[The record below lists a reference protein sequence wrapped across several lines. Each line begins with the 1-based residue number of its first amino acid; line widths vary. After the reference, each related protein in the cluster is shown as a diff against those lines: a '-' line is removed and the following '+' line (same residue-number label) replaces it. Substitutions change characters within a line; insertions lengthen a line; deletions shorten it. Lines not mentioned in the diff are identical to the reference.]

1 MLCHITSLPG
11 SRGIGTLGGEAR
23 AFAELLKRAGVRYW
37 QILPL
42 GPVERHTGYSPYASP
57 SAFAGN
63 WMIISLEDMAAE
75 SWCGSGILP
84 PPIEESYFVDFQ
96 AVEQNKRQS
105 LERACDLFFKNASDK
120 ELACFESFSSREGY
134 WLRDYSIYAAVA
146 ETEGTG
152 DWLSW
157 PSELSLREP
166 KAMKRCEQELKERIR
181 FHQFVQFQFFKQ
193 WAALKE
199 HCAKNG
205 ISIIGDIPIYVI
217 LEGADAWSNPDI
229 LMLDRKT
236 HRPLAVAGV
245 PPDYFS
251 DTGQRWGNP
260 LYRWHDGRSLAKPTL
275 RWWEARIRHLSR
287 LVDIIRIDHF
297 RGFEAFWS
305 IPPDEPTAVH
315 GMWVKGPG
323 KKFFVELMKRLGSL
337 NLIAEDLGVIT
348 PEVELLRDELRLPG
362 MKVLQ
367 FAFDQNNKNYYL
379 PHNISNPNCVLYT
392 GTHDNNTINGWF
404 YGTEISDETRA
415 YILEYLGHED
425 WSEFH
430 WKLIRVAYQSV
441 ADLIVIPVQ
450 DIPGFGGEYRMNTP
464 GTIEGNWRFKLTSDT
479 ITEEM
484 IQRLRRMGE
493 LYNRQE
499 G

>member
-1 MLCHITSLPG
+1 
-11 SRGIGTLGGEAR
+11 
-23 AFAELLKRAGVRYW
+23 
-37 QILPL
+37 
-42 GPVERHTGYSPYASP
+42 
-57 SAFAGN
+57 
-63 WMIISLEDMAAE
+63 
-75 SWCGSGILP
+75 
-84 PPIEESYFVDFQ
+84 
-96 AVEQNKRQS
+96 
-105 LERACDLFFKNASDK
+105 
-120 ELACFESFSSREGY
+120 
-134 WLRDYSIYAAVA
+134 
-146 ETEGTG
+146 
-152 DWLSW
+152 
-157 PSELSLREP
+157 
-166 KAMKRCEQELKERIR
+166 
-181 FHQFVQFQFFKQ
+181 
-193 WAALKE
+193 
-199 HCAKNG
+199 
-205 ISIIGDIPIYVI
+205 
-217 LEGADAWSNPDI
+217 
-229 LMLDRKT
+229 
-236 HRPLAVAGV
+236 
-245 PPDYFS
+245 
-251 DTGQRWGNP
+251 
-260 LYRWHDGRSLAKPTL
+260 
-275 RWWEARIRHLSR
+275 
-287 LVDIIRIDHF
+287 
-297 RGFEAFWS
+297 
-305 IPPDEPTAVH
+305 VH

-484 IQRLRRMGE
+484 IQRLRRA
-493 LYNRQE
+493 
-499 G
+499 